1 MGGTKDGAVFVRRI
15 FDYAKE
21 SYGAKPEYLW
31 SAHPD
36 YAVLRD
42 GGTGKWFA
50 VLMTVDKRRLGIDGD
65 GSATI
70 MNVKCEPLLVDIL
83 KRRSGY
89 LPAYHMNKS
98 KWISVVLDE
107 NADMEAALRLL
118 DESRAAVCKKQP
130 SRS

>member
-50 VLMTVDKRRLGIDGD
+50 VLMTVDKRRLGIGGD

-107 NADMEAALRLL
+107 
-118 DESRAAVCKKQP
+118 SAAVCKKQP